1 MTKIIDHFFRVFFFK
16 SYRMV
21 WNLQPYSEDW
31 SYLFTTVLHFC
42 KWIFFLRFRYHFEIY
57 FPSIGRLFKIKKSPN
72 TKLFTKINSTG
83 CKIDWTK
90 QFSHTS
96 SEYYMKVTN
105 RWCQI
110 ITKYRW
116 NHYLLW
122 RGVKS
127 CKIINKITHKCKIY
141 VSSDAR
147 TRCCEY

>member
-1 MTKIIDHFFRVFFFK
+1 
-16 SYRMV
+16 MV

-31 SYLFTTVLHFC
+31 SYLFTTALHFC
-42 KWIFFLRFRYHFEIY
+42 KWIFLIRFIYHFEIF

-90 QFSHTS
+90 QFSQKFWILYES
-96 SEYYMKVTN
+96 KQQMMSNNYKISMKS
-105 RWCQI
+105 
-110 ITKYRW
+110 
-116 NHYLLW
+116 LF
-122 RGVKS
+122 VKS

-147 TRCCEY
+147 TRCCKY

>member
-1 MTKIIDHFFRVFFFK
+1 
-16 SYRMV
+16 MV

-90 QFSHTS
+90 QFSHKFWILHES
-96 SEYYMKVTN
+96 DKQMMSNNYKISMKSLFIVK
-105 RWCQI
+105 RI
-110 ITKYRW
+110 
-116 NHYLLW
+116 
-122 RGVKS
+122 KS